1 MFGRSR
7 LADKRE
13 GLIVKKQENSKATT
27 AKISRSRRA
36 SPAASPGDGPR
47 LGAGSIRAALLSG
60 CALATLG
67 VAWWL
72 AQGTVAGAAVFQLSP
87 DGAWLTV
94 EGVATRD
101 ESEIVAIFDPD
112 NGQSLASVDV
122 SERRQQLLAIP
133 WVKEARVSKIW
144 PDAVRVVVHER
155 APVALVPLAGGEAV
169 RMIDADGVL
178 LEYRSTGS
186 DGLPVM
192 MGIDAE
198 MDLGAR
204 QDRVKLFMAVMDACS
219 VQRFSERVSEIN
231 VSDLENALVLAKH
244 EGRLIR
250 LEMGNDHLRH
260 RVEMF
265 VKGVDGWQSALGPL
279 KSVNLRLEGQIPVVL
294 DLGGDKQS

>member
-1 MFGRSR
+1 M
-7 LADKRE
+7 
-13 GLIVKKQENSKATT
+13 KKQDNSKAETS
-27 AKISRSRRA
+27 KILTSRRG
-36 SPAASPGDGPR
+36 SPAASPDDGPQP
-47 LGAGSIRAALLSG
+47 GAGRKRAVLLSG
-60 CALATLG
+60 CMLAMLG

-72 AQGTVAGAAVFQLSP
+72 AQEAVLGAAVFQLSP

-94 EGVATRD
+94 EGVETRD
-101 ESEIVAIFDPD
+101 ESELEAIFEPD

-122 SERRQQLLAIP
+122 SERRQQLLAVQ

-144 PDAVRVVVHER
+144 PDAVRVVVRER

-178 LEYRSTGS
+178 LEYSSTGS

-192 MGIDAE
+192 TGIDAE
-198 MDLGAR
+198 MDLRAR

-231 VSDLENALVLAKH
+231 VADLENALVLAKH
-244 EGRLIR
+244 EGRLVR

-265 VKGVDGWQSALGPL
+265 LTGVDGWQSALGPL

-294 DLGGDKQS
+294 DLGGDGQS

>member
-1 MFGRSR
+1 M
-7 LADKRE
+7 
-13 GLIVKKQENSKATT
+13 KKQVDSEAGA
-27 AKISRSRRA
+27 AKISRLWRIWPTANSD
-36 SPAASPGDGPR
+36 DGPQP
-47 LGAGSIRAALLSG
+47 GAGYKRGVLLSG
-60 CALATLG
+60 CLLAVLS
-67 VAWWL
+67 VSWWH
-72 AQGTVAGAAVFQLSP
+72 AQEAVLRAAVFQLSP

-94 EGVATRD
+94 DGVETRD
-101 ESEIVAIFDPD
+101 ESEVTAVFEPD

-122 SERRQQLLAIP
+122 SERRQQLLAIQ

-144 PDAVRVVVHER
+144 PNAVRVVLRER

-178 LEYRSTGS
+178 LEYRSTGN

-192 MGIDAE
+192 TGIDAE
-198 MDLGAR
+198 MDLRAR

-231 VSDLENALVLAKH
+231 VADLENALVLAKH
-244 EGRLIR
+244 EGRLVR

-265 VKGVDGWQSALGPL
+265 LNGVDSWQSALGPL

-294 DLGGDKQS
+294 DLGGDRQS

>member
-1 MFGRSR
+1 M
-7 LADKRE
+7 
-13 GLIVKKQENSKATT
+13 KKQVNSKAKA
-27 AKISRSRRA
+27 AKISRPRQV
-36 SPAASPGDGPR
+36 SPAA
-47 LGAGSIRAALLSG
+47 GAGGDPQSGARSKRAVLLSG
-60 CALATLG
+60 CLLAVLG
-67 VAWWL
+67 VSWWH
-72 AQGTVAGAAVFQLSP
+72 AQEAVLRAAVFQLSP
-87 DGAWLTV
+87 DGSWLTV
-94 EGVATRD
+94 DGVETRD
-101 ESEIVAIFDPD
+101 ESEVAAVFEPD

-122 SERRQQLLAIP
+122 SERREQLLAIQ

-144 PDAVRVVVHER
+144 PNAVRVAVRER

-192 MGIDAE
+192 TGIDAE
-198 MDLGAR
+198 MDLRAR

-231 VSDLENALVLAKH
+231 VADLENVLVLAKH
-244 EGRLIR
+244 EGRLVT

-265 VKGVDGWQSALGPL
+265 LNGVDSWQSALGPL

-294 DLGGDKQS
+294 DLGGDRQS